1 MSKNELNPLNV
12 RRIEIEKIEKR
23 NLSFCHKLKC
33 SINPYIF
40 ATGWCKLFKFQT
52 RLFEWHNLK
61 FYISKVMKLDCK
73 DIRIGKSEFVAK
85 AQFLIYWFLHDWFKS
100 LYYGRIIGSFKLC
113 NTSPP
118 LHSRTCG
125 RPVLV
130 CALWTKK
137 KLNSVLSV

>member
-1 MSKNELNPLNV
+1 MDVSRNELNPLNV

-40 ATGWCKLFKFQT
+40 ATGLCKLFKFQT
-52 RLFEWHNLK
+52 RLFERQNLK

-85 AQFLIYWFLHDWFKS
+85 AQFLIY
-100 LYYGRIIGSFKLC
+100 
-113 NTSPP
+113 
-118 LHSRTCG
+118 
-125 RPVLV
+125 
-130 CALWTKK
+130 
-137 KLNSVLSV
+137 